1 MNVKSQIYKTII
13 HAFNALPVR
22 LRGNV
27 FNTWKKSGLPYTKFY
42 KDLRFEG
49 KLEVQLRDTHFYMQA
64 SGGTVENE
72 IYWKGI
78 YRSLEPE
85 SIWLFEQ
92 LIKSGITS
100 VVDVGA
106 NTGVYSL
113 FSYALNPKLTIV
125 AFEPSRKTFSKL
137 KSNVELNQYSITL
150 ENIALSNSVGSAL
163 FYDTCDENQTN
174 ASLSS
179 KMLKENPNAHV
190 EMDEYEVAITTFD
203 AYYSQ
208 SVLEK
213 VDFIKIDVE
222 LYEAE
227 VLEGM
232 VQTIRKEHPY
242 LLFEVLT
249 EEVVSKIN
257 VIMNELP
264 GYELYEFVTTD
275 GNYKM
280 RRVEK
285 LTGKG
290 NYDWNY
296 FACHST
302 KAEQLKPLMYP

>member
-13 HAFNALPVR
+13 QMFNALPVR
-22 LRGNV
+22 MRGNV
-27 FNTWKKSGLPYTKFY
+27 FNGWKKSRLPYRKFY

-49 KLEVQLRDTHFYMQA
+49 KLEVQLHDAYFYMYA

-72 IYWKGI
+72 IFWKGI
-78 YRSLEPE
+78 YQSLEPE

-100 VVDVGA
+100 IVDVGA

-113 FSYALNPKLTIV
+113 FSYALNPKLKIV

-137 KSNVELNQYSITL
+137 KSNVELNQYAIIL
-150 ENIALSNSVGSAL
+150 ENIALSNSIGSAL
-163 FYDTCDENQTN
+163 FYDICDENQTN

-179 KMLKENPNAHV
+179 KMLKENPNV
-190 EMDEYEVAITTFD
+190 DVKMDEYEVTITTFD

-208 SVLEK
+208 SELK
-213 VDFIKIDVE
+213 KIDFIKIDVE

-232 VQTIRKEHPY
+232 MQTIREEHPY

-249 EEVVSKIN
+249 EDVASKIN
-257 VIMNELP
+257 AIMDRLS
-264 GYELYEFVTTD
+264 GYQLYEFVTQE
-275 GNYKM
+275 GNYRM

-285 LTGKG
+285 LKGKG

-302 KAEQLKPLMYP
+302 KTDQLKNLIYP